1 MNIVIRST
9 LDKAALATATR
20 RIVDAIDPTLPIVQ
34 FRRMDEV
41 FAESVARPR
50 FLANLLG
57 VFATV
62 ALLLSAIG
70 TYGVLAYTVTERR
83 REIGIRM
90 ALGASAEG
98 VLMMVLRQ
106 GLTLA
111 VVGLAIGLVA
121 AAALTRVASTLLF
134 GVKPT
139 DPVTFI
145 VVRLFMLI
153 VAAAASIIPARR
165 ATRVDPLVALR
176 AD

>member
-1 MNIVIRST
+1 MNVVIRST
-9 LDKAALATATR
+9 LDKASLAPALR
-20 RIVDAIDPTLPIVQ
+20 RIVGGLDPTLPIIQ
-34 FRRMDEV
+34 FRAMDDV
-41 FAESVARPR
+41 FSESIARPR

-90 ALGASAEG
+90 ALGASARG
-98 VLMMVLRQ
+98 VLVMVLRQ

-111 VVGLAIGLVA
+111 LVGLAIGLGG

-139 DPVTFI
+139 DPLTFAA
-145 VVRLFMLI
+145 VGGLMLL
-153 VAAAASIIPARR
+153 VATAASSFRR
-165 ATRVDPLVALR
+165 DERR
-176 AD
+176 GSIR